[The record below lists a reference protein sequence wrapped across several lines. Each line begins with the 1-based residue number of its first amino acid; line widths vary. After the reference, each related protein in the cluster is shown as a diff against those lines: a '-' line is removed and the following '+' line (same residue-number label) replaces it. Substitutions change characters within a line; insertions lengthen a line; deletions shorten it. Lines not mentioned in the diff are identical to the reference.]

1 MPECL
6 ANAYFEEPGA
16 LIALVRICG
25 DAPRV
30 TGGVTR
36 RLFLEPRNTR
46 NDAGGN
52 SLVIH
57 RFVNFIFWVAT
68 LLRQMLRG

>member
-1 MPECL
+1 MKTFL
-6 ANAYFEEPGA
+6 G
-16 LIALVRICG
+16 LIPNEVNPQERQKTTDRYG
-25 DAPRV
+25 
-30 TGGVTR
+30 
-36 RLFLEPRNTR
+36 LFLEPRNTR